1 VRPQRS
7 NERSLAVRSYRL
19 LLHLFPR
26 SFREQYADE
35 MTRLYADRRQETEGR
50 PGARVWLAVTAG
62 ADVLAHAGAER
73 ARVTLVALMGIFRE
87 VGTMEGWTRD
97 LRLGARALR
106 RRPGFS
112 ATATIT
118 LALGIGATVA
128 IFSVVHAVLLEPL
141 PYPTADRLVVLWQVD
156 RETGA
161 RSRGVDH
168 PDVRYWQEQVEGLRV
183 AGFSGGRATLT
194 DMGEPESLQTA
205 HVTDGLLDL
214 FGLQPAL
221 GRDLRGEDDVAGGPN
236 VVVVAHDFWRSRLGG
251 SPDVIGRTLTL
262 QGEAWEVVGVAPEG
276 FDFPGGVTIWRPRQ
290 HVFDD
295 CGHGCRIMNAIG
307 RIEESSTL
315 EQVQDRMDA
324 ASDRLS
330 SEFVDT
336 HRDVTTR
343 FEPLLDTQVADV
355 RTALW
360 VLMGSVAIVLLI
372 ACANVANLLLVRSAD
387 RRGEIALRSMLCAPR
402 GRIVRQLLTESLLLA
417 LGGGVFGV
425 ALAGWGVSLM
435 VRLAPGG
442 IPRLEEAG
450 LDGAVI
456 GFTLL
461 VVLAV
466 TAAFGLVPALRV
478 SGRSHLASADGGRRT
493 VGARGSGLSRSLL
506 LSGEVALSLVLLLG
520 AGLLFG
526 TLRSIGAQDLGFA
539 TERVERFRLSL
550 PDARY
555 DTEAALR
562 FYDEL
567 EQRLIA
573 LPGVEAAGSAFG
585 VPLGSGRIHTSASL
599 LDRPPVDPADL
610 PSLSLRPASE
620 GYREAM
626 GLPLVRGR
634 WFDDQDARDAEGVAV
649 INQAAADEHYPGV
662 DPIGRR
668 LRMDVTWGFDDEPE
682 RTIVGI
688 VGNARSFSATEPDDP
703 TVYVP
708 NAQMGVEVL
717 YVTMRLAPGARSAL
731 PAARAVLA
739 DMDPALAPT
748 NTERIEDVVAEQLA
762 PTRFYLTLIGSFS
775 LLALVLAAVGLYGVV
790 AYAVSR
796 RTREIG
802 IRVALGARRDT
813 VVGMV
818 VREGLAPAV
827 IGVVVGL
834 AAALLGGRALSS
846 LLYGVEPQDPVTLV
860 SVTAILMGVV
870 FIATLVPA
878 RRASGVAPTEA
889 LRAD

>member
-1 VRPQRS
+1 MRFYR
-7 NERSLAVRSYRL
+7 RL
-19 LLHLFPR
+19 LRLFPR
-26 SFREQYADE
+26 SFRDQYGEEMARLYEDRLRE
-35 MTRLYADRRQETEGR
+35 VEGRHGARAALASSAVVDVARHAMAEWIRVVAARMTRIPGEG
-50 PGARVWLAVTAG
+50 T
-62 ADVLAHAGAER
+62 
-73 ARVTLVALMGIFRE
+73 
-87 VGTMEGWTRD
+87 TMEGWRQD
-97 LRLGARALR
+97 LRFGTRALL
-106 RRPGFS
+106 RRPGFTAA
-112 ATATIT
+112 ATTT

-128 IFSVVHAVLLEPL
+128 IFSVVNAVLLEPL
-141 PYPTADRLVVLWQVD
+141 PYPAADRIVVLWQVD
-156 RETGA
+156 SETGQ
-161 RSRGVDH
+161 RSRGIDH

-183 AGFSGGRATLT
+183 AGYSDGRATLT
-194 DMGEPESLQTA
+194 GMGEPESLQTA
-205 HVTDGLLDL
+205 HVTDGLLEV
-214 FGLQPAL
+214 FGLRPAL
-221 GRDLRGEDDVAGGPN
+221 GRDLVAADDVEGGPN
-236 VVVVAHDFWRSRLGG
+236 VVVLAHDFWQSHLGG
-251 SPDVIGRTLTL
+251 RSDVLGRTLTL

-276 FDFPGGVTIWRPRQ
+276 FDFPGGVALWRPRH

-295 CGHGCRIMNAIG
+295 CGHGCRIMNGIG
-307 RIEESSTL
+307 SIADGATL
-315 EQVQDRMDA
+315 EQVQERMDA
-324 ASDRLS
+324 ASARLS

-343 FEPLLDTQVADV
+343 FEPLLDTQVAEV

-387 RRGEIALRSMLCAPR
+387 RRDEIALRAMLGAPR

-417 LGGGVFGV
+417 AGGGALGV

-442 IPRLEEAG
+442 IPRLEQAG
-450 LDGAVI
+450 LDATVV
-456 GFTLL
+456 GFALL
-461 VVLAV
+461 VVLGV
-466 TAAFGLVPALRV
+466 TVAFGLVPAVKLARGPLTA
-478 SGRSHLASADGGRRT
+478 SGDGGRRT
-493 VGARGSGLSRSLL
+493 VGRRGSSLSRSVLL
-506 LSGEVALSLVLLLG
+506 CAEVALSLVLLLG

-550 PDARY
+550 PESRY

-567 EQRLIA
+567 EDRLVA
-573 LPGVEAAGSAFG
+573 LPGVLAAGSAFG

-610 PSLSLRPASE
+610 PSFSIRPASV
-620 GYREAM
+620 GYREAI

-634 WFDDQDARDAEGVAV
+634 WFEDPDVHGAAGVAV
-649 INQAAADEHYPGV
+649 LNQAAADAYYPDA

-668 LRMDVTWGFDDEPE
+668 LQMDLSWGFDEEPE

-717 YVTMRLAPGARSAL
+717 YVTVRLEPGVPSAL
-731 PAARAVLA
+731 PAARDLLA
-739 DMDPALAPT
+739 DMDPSLAPT
-748 NTERIEDVVAEQLA
+748 NNERMEDVVAEELA

-775 LLALVLAAVGLYGVV
+775 LLALLLAAVGLYGVV

-802 IRVALGARRDT
+802 IRVALGARRDA

-827 IGVVVGL
+827 MGVVVGL
-834 AAALLGGRALSS
+834 AAALLGGRAVAS
-846 LLYGVEPQDPVTLV
+846 LLYGVEPQDPLTLLGVTG
-860 SVTAILMGVV
+860 ILMGVV
-870 FIATLVPA
+870 LIATLVPA
-878 RRASGVAPTEA
+878 RRASRVPPTEA
-889 LRAD
+889 LRAE